1 MIENAEDLM
10 RTALLLLLCPLVAAQ
25 APAPPPTPTME
36 SPKPKEMAGKDLQPV
51 PGPLVDRYSG
61 ALGYRDPAGGPGAS
75 SFDMQIRASARRGL
89 SIPAV
94 ALPAEPV
101 SVSDSV
107 GSMAGWKAYRVEV
120 PPGAKVHAR
129 IYGLHAGWFLVH
141 TVNRMGMLEK
151 GMLQNLQPT
160 GNPEASYTNPKNT
173 VNTIFFVVDTSE
185 TDVDKEPYTLVV
197 DWPKTKA
204 GS

>member
-1 MIENAEDLM
+1 M
-10 RTALLLLLCPLVAAQ
+10 RTIPFLLLCPLLAAQ
-25 APAPPPTPTME
+25 APAPGA
-36 SPKPKEMAGKDLQPV
+36 PKPKEIAGKDLQPV

-61 ALGYRDPAGGPGAS
+61 ALGFHDPAAGPGAS
-75 SFDMQIRASARRGL
+75 RFDMEIRSSARRGP

-94 ALPAEPV
+94 SLPSEPV

-107 GSMAGWKAYRVEV
+107 SSMAGWKAYRVDV

-141 TVNRMGMLEK
+141 TVNKMGMLEK

-160 GNPEASYTNPKNT
+160 GNPEASYTNPKNA

-185 TDVDKEPYTLVV
+185 TNVEREPYTLVV
-197 DWPKTKA
+197 DWLQAKS

>member
-1 MIENAEDLM
+1 M
-10 RTALLLLLCPLVAAQ
+10 RTVPFLLLCPLLAAQ
-25 APAPPPTPTME
+25 APAPAPGA
-36 SPKPKEMAGKDLQPV
+36 PKPREIAGKDLQPV
-51 PGPLVDRYSG
+51 PGPFVNNDGG
-61 ALGYRDPAGGPGAS
+61 APGFRDPAGGPGTS
-75 SFDMQIRASARRGL
+75 RFDMEIRASARRGP

-94 ALPAEPV
+94 ALPPEPV

-107 GSMAGWKAYRVEV
+107 GSVAGWKAYRVEV

-141 TVNRMGMLEK
+141 TVNKMGMLEK

-160 GNPEASYTNPKNT
+160 GNPEASYTNPKSAP
-173 VNTIFFVVDTSE
+173 NTIFFVVDTSE
-185 TDVDKEPYTLVV
+185 TDVEKEPYTLVV
-197 DWPKTKA
+197 DWPQAKA